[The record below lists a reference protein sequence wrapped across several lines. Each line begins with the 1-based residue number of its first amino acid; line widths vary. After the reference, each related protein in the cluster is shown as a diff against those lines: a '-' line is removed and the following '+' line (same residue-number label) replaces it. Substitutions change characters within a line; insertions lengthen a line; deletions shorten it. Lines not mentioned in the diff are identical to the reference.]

1 MKYSKQYLVDL
12 CSKTNFIKDNLE
24 KVLRLNEIL
33 KFLNSDEELKD
44 KLALKGGTA
53 INLTAVKL
61 PRLSVD
67 IDLDYT
73 FNIDV
78 TELGIEKKNIKDK
91 IIKYMTSEDYFI
103 SKDAREHYALLSFIF
118 SYINNAGNRDNI
130 KIEINFMDRCHILPL
145 VKKDIYTGDILQSH
159 EILTLN
165 EIELYASKI
174 NALIC
179 RATPRDLYD
188 VYAMIQN
195 DVIKDKALLKKC
207 LIFYNMIGGEQNVDS
222 LDYNNVKS
230 INFMKFK
237 TQLKP
242 VLSKSDKF
250 NLEEAK
256 DITINYV
263 KELLKFDYKEIEFID
278 QFRSGQ
284 YKPELLFEDMK
295 IVTRIV
301 NHPMAKWRVNKYEK
315 SEL

>member
-33 KFLNSDEELKD
+33 IFLNSDEELKG

-53 INLTAVKL
+53 INLTAVNL

-73 FNIDV
+73 INIDA
-78 TELGIEKKNIKDK
+78 TELEAEKKSIKDK
-91 IIKYMTSEDYFI
+91 IIDYMISQDYFI

-118 SYINNAGNRDNI
+118 SYVNNAGNRDNI

-145 VKKDIYTGDILQSH
+145 IKKDIYTGDILQSH

-188 VYAMIQN
+188 VHAMIQN
-195 DVIKDKALLKKC
+195 DIIKDKILLRKC
-207 LIFYNMIGGEQNVDS
+207 LIFYNMIGGEQNIDL

-237 TQLKP
+237 TQLRP

-256 DITINYV
+256 EIVINYV
-263 KELLKFDYKEIEFID
+263 KELVELDSQELEFINE
-278 QFRSGQ
+278 FKLGI
-284 YKPELLFEDMK
+284 YKPKLLFNDDE
-295 IVTRIV
+295 IIARI
-301 NHPMAKWRVNKYEK
+301 NKHPMAKWRASKV
-315 SEL
+315 

>member
-1 MKYSKQYLVDL
+1 MDYSKQHLIEL
-12 CSKTNFIKDNLE
+12 GLKTNFIKDNLE
-24 KVLRLNEIL
+24 KVLRLDDIL
-33 KFLNSDEELKD
+33 KYFNSDEEFKH

-53 INLTAVKL
+53 INMTAVNL

-73 FNIDV
+73 INIDA
-78 TELGIEKKNIKDK
+78 TELEIEKKNIKEK
-91 IIKYMTSEDYFI
+91 IIEYMNDQGYSI
-103 SKDAREHYALLSFIF
+103 SKDAREHYALLSFVF

-130 KIEINFMDRCHILPL
+130 KIEINFMNRCHILPL
-145 VKKDIYTGDILQSH
+145 VKKDIYTRDILQSH
-159 EILTLN
+159 KILTLN
-165 EIELYASKI
+165 EIELYSSKI

-195 DVIKDKALLKKC
+195 DIIKDKTLLRKC
-207 LIFYNMIGGEQNVDS
+207 LIFYNMIGGEQNIDS
-222 LDYNNVKS
+222 LDYSNVKS

-256 DITINYV
+256 EIVINYV
-263 KELLKFDYKEIEFID
+263 KELLDFDFHENEFIN
-278 QFRSGQ
+278 QFKSGK
-284 YKPELLFEDMK
+284 YKPKLLFDDNQILE
-295 IVTRIV
+295 RII
-301 NHPMAKWRVNKYEK
+301 NHPMAMWRTRK
-315 SEL
+315 S

>member
-33 KFLNSDEELKD
+33 MFLNSDEELKG

-53 INLTAVKL
+53 INLTAVNL

-73 FNIDV
+73 INIGA
-78 TELGIEKKNIKDK
+78 TELEVEKKNIKDK
-91 IIKYMTSEDYFI
+91 IIDYMTSQDYFI

-118 SYINNAGNRDNI
+118 SYVNNAGNRDNI

-145 VKKDIYTGDILQSH
+145 VKKDIYTGDIFQSH

-195 DVIKDKALLKKC
+195 DIIKDKSLLRKC
-207 LIFYNMIGGEQNVDS
+207 LIFYNMIGGEQNIDS

-237 TQLKP
+237 TQLRP
-242 VLSKSDKF
+242 ALSKSDKF
-250 NLEEAK
+250 KLEEAK
-256 DITINYV
+256 DIVINFV
-263 KELLKFDYKEIEFID
+263 KELVEFDAKDIEFINE
-278 QFRSGQ
+278 FKLNR
-284 YKPELLFEDMK
+284 YRPELLFDEVE
-295 IVTRIV
+295 IIHGII
-301 NHPMAKWRVNKYEK
+301 NHPMAKWRCNKGM
-315 SEL
+315 

>member
-33 KFLNSDEELKD
+33 MFLNSDEELKG

-53 INLTAVKL
+53 INLTAVNL

-73 FNIDV
+73 INIDA
-78 TELGIEKKNIKDK
+78 TELEIEKKIIKDK
-91 IIKYMTSEDYFI
+91 IINYMASQDYFI

-118 SYINNAGNRDNI
+118 SYVNNAGNRDNI

-145 VKKDIYTGDILQSH
+145 IKKDIYTGDILQSH

-195 DVIKDKALLKKC
+195 DIIKDKALLKKC
-207 LIFYNMIGGEQNVDS
+207 LIFYNMIGGEQNIDS

-237 TQLKP
+237 TQLRP

-256 DITINYV
+256 EIVINYV
-263 KELLKFDYKEIEFID
+263 KDLVELGSQEIEFINE
-278 QFRSGQ
+278 FKLGI
-284 YKPELLFEDMK
+284 YKPELLFDDAE
-295 IVTRIV
+295 IVGRIV
-301 NHPMAKWRVNKYEK
+301 NHPMAKWRTSKA
-315 SEL
+315 

>member
-33 KFLNSDEELKD
+33 MFLNSDEELKG

-53 INLTAVKL
+53 INLTAVNL

-73 FNIDV
+73 INIDA
-78 TELGIEKKNIKDK
+78 TELEIEKKIIKEK
-91 IIKYMTSEDYFI
+91 IINYMASQDYFI

-118 SYINNAGNRDNI
+118 SYVNNAGNRDNI

-145 VKKDIYTGDILQSH
+145 IKKDIYTGDILQSH

-195 DVIKDKALLKKC
+195 DIIKDKALLKKC
-207 LIFYNMIGGEQNVDS
+207 LIFYNMIGGEQNIDS

-237 TQLKP
+237 TQLRP

-256 DITINYV
+256 EIVINYV
-263 KELLKFDYKEIEFID
+263 KDLVELGSQEIEFINE
-278 QFRSGQ
+278 FKLGI
-284 YKPELLFEDMK
+284 YKPELLFDDAE
-295 IVTRIV
+295 IVGRIV
-301 NHPMAKWRVNKYEK
+301 NHPMAKWRTSKA
-315 SEL
+315 